1 MGADLIGFLCK
12 GPLKIK
18 KADIKKAEKR
28 AADII
33 IFAAKVYELLKKD
46 DKTEED
52 EKFLDTCLTC
62 TPLSG
67 FNDQEQHDNIYDCEQ
82 YLENIAASTAKDEV
96 NNFIA
101 WWETG
106 DGRDT
111 MSRPD
116 PDDRKQQIVFCGETT
131 WGDAPEGLGHT
142 TMNRAYWFDIPQ
154 NLGIR

>member
-33 IFAAKVYELLKKD
+33 IFAAKVYELLKKEE
-46 DKTEED
+46 KTPEE
-52 EKFLDTCLTC
+52 ETFLETCLTN

-67 FNDQEQHDNIYDCEQ
+67 FNDQEQHDDIRNCEQ
-82 YLENIAASTAKDEV
+82 YLENIAASTAKEEV
-96 NNFIA
+96 KNFVS
-101 WWETG
+101 WWEG
-106 DGRDT
+106 GRGRDT
-111 MSRPD
+111 SSRID
-116 PDDRKQQIVFCGETT
+116 PDDKKKQILFCGDTS
-131 WGDAPEGLGHT
+131 WGDSPEGLGYT

-154 NLGIR
+154 NLGVV